1 MPPKSVAQ
9 APPVF
14 VPKSLRDNE
23 MGSIGIAF
31 RAFFKTLFNRAA
43 ADQVAA
49 VLDGLALPKITTQE
63 QRTQHSAEPKPAPA
77 APKRS
82 DAVTL
87 LAALQREARLVDLI
101 QEDLSAY
108 SDEQVGAA
116 ARNVLRDS
124 AAVLSRFLALKR
136 VASAAEG
143 EPLDVPAGYDPGR
156 FQLVGAVTGSPP
168 YRGTLTHAGW
178 QATSVNLPAWSG
190 SKEASLVVAPCEV
203 EVGS

>member
-1 MPPKSVAQ
+1 
-9 APPVF
+9 
-14 VPKSLRDNE
+14 
-23 MGSIGIAF
+23 MGSIGTAF
-31 RAFFKTLFNRAA
+31 RAFFKTLFNREA

-49 VLDGLALPKITTQE
+49 LLDGRPLPKLTSQE
-63 QRTQHSAEPKPAPA
+63 QRTQLPAEPKPAPA

-82 DAVTL
+82 DAITL

-124 AAVLSRFLALKR
+124 AAVLNRFFALKR
-136 VASAAEG
+136 VHSQAEG
-143 EPLDVPAGYDPGR
+143 EPVEVTGGYDPGR
-156 FQLVGAVTGSPP
+156 FQLVGTVTGAPP

-178 QATSVNLPAWSG
+178 QATTVTLPAWSG
-190 SKEASLVVAPCEV
+190 SKEASLIVAPCEV
-203 EVGS
+203 EIST

>member
-1 MPPKSVAQ
+1 
-9 APPVF
+9 
-14 VPKSLRDNE
+14 

-49 VLDGLALPKITTQE
+49 VLDGRTLPKLTTEENQT
-63 QRTQHSAEPKPAPA
+63 QRPPEAKPAPA

-124 AAVLSRFLALKR
+124 AAVLSRFFALKR
-136 VASAAEG
+136 IASGSEG
-143 EPLDVPAGYDPGR
+143 EPIDVPAGYDPGR
-156 FQLVGAVTGSPP
+156 FQLVGTVSGTPP

-178 QATSVNLPAWSG
+178 QATTVNLPTWSG
-190 SKEASLVVAPCEV
+190 SKDASLVIALAEV
-203 EVGS
+203 EVPEDSQE